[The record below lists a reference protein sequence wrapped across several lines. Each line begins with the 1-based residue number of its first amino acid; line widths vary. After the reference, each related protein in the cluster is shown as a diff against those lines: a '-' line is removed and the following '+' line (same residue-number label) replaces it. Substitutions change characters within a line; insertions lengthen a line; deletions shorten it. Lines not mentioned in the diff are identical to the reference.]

1 MQTHKLLLA
10 SALAVGAA
18 SNLGAQQKSAFDF
31 TIANIMRGPEVYGR
45 EPANVRWTLDGK
57 WVYFMWLEPGSDWRL
72 PVRQFR
78 VSTAPGAKPER
89 VPQGAPEPVF
99 ADAGRP
105 SADGRTRLVATG
117 GTIAIVDVAS
127 GTRRV
132 LAQSTAPK
140 TNVTFSAN
148 GRDVLY
154 TEGNNGFALSL
165 DSTSTR
171 QLTDIR
177 VGTGEGA
184 QAAVV
189 QAGGARG
196 GGRGGRGG
204 GGGGATDSA
213 RSNDVTTQRGA
224 LAAQQKTLFQ
234 VVRDRAFQDSV
245 NRAQGG
251 GRAGAG
257 GGRGGRGGAVA
268 ANADVGIGV
277 RALTLTGTDRVA
289 GLVVAPSVRA
299 ALVTVFT
306 PATTTSTPTLVPS
319 WVTSSGYVEEI
330 NGRAKVG
337 DAPAGVTRIGLMS
350 LPSGDVKWLTVTPP
364 GRAANSNVVGW
375 NDNGTAALV
384 FSNSADFKDRWLY
397 AVSPDSGRTTLLE
410 TLHDSAW
417 VGGPCNRCAGFF
429 DGGRRVYYVSE
440 ADGYA
445 HLYSAGVDG
454 TDRKQLTKG
463 KWEVTAVSLSRDG
476 QSFYLT
482 TSEQSPF
489 ESHFYK
495 MPVGG
500 GARVK
505 ITGPV
510 GGHAVALSPDETMI
524 ADVYSTSTRPPELF
538 LASSAPGSEMRQ
550 VTTSPTD
557 AFLAFTWM
565 KPEIVMVPASD
576 GIQVPARLFRPSGMN
591 AKANGAAVIFVHG
604 AGYLHNVMNYWT
616 SSYPRE
622 FLFNQYLASKG
633 YVVMDLDYRGSA
645 GYGRDWRTAI
655 YRWMGGRDL
664 QDQVDGVKYLRKNFG
679 IDPERVGIYG
689 GSYGGFMTLMALFTE
704 PKYFGAGAA
713 LRSVTDWA
721 HYNHNYT
728 AAILNLPEQDTLA
741 YRRSSPIFFA
751 EGLEDPLVMLHGMVD
766 TNVEFEDIVRLT
778 QRLIE
783 LGKKNWSLA
792 PYPVEDH
799 GFVRPDSWTDEY
811 SRIFDLFETTI
822 RVGKKRLASP

>member
-1 MQTHKLLLA
+1 
-10 SALAVGAA
+10 
-18 SNLGAQQKSAFDF
+18 
-31 TIANIMRGPEVYGR
+31 
-45 EPANVRWTLDGK
+45 
-57 WVYFMWLEPGSDWRL
+57 
-72 PVRQFR
+72 
-78 VSTAPGAKPER
+78 
-89 VPQGAPEPVF
+89 
-99 ADAGRP
+99 
-105 SADGRTRLVATG
+105 
-117 GTIAIVDVAS
+117 
-127 GTRRV
+127 
-132 LAQSTAPK
+132 
-140 TNVTFSAN
+140 
-148 GRDVLY
+148 
-154 TEGNNGFALSL
+154 
-165 DSTSTR
+165 
-171 QLTDIR
+171 
-177 VGTGEGA
+177 
-184 QAAVV
+184 
-189 QAGGARG
+189 
-196 GGRGGRGG
+196 
-204 GGGGATDSA
+204 
-213 RSNDVTTQRGA
+213 
-224 LAAQQKTLFQ
+224 
-234 VVRDRAFQDSV
+234 
-245 NRAQGG
+245 
-251 GRAGAG
+251 
-257 GGRGGRGGAVA
+257 
-268 ANADVGIGV
+268 
-277 RALTLTGTDRVA
+277 
-289 GLVVAPSVRA
+289 
-299 ALVTVFT
+299 
-306 PATTTSTPTLVPS
+306 
-319 WVTSSGYVEEI
+319 
-330 NGRAKVG
+330 
-337 DAPAGVTRIGLMS
+337 MS

-364 GRAANSNVVGW
+364 GRAASSNVVGW
-375 NDNGTAALV
+375 NDSGTAALV
-384 FSNSADFKDRWLY
+384 FSSSADFKDRWLY
-397 AVSPDSGRTTLLE
+397 SVSADSGRTTLLE

-429 DGGRRVYYVSE
+429 DGGRRAYYVSE

-445 HLYSAGVDG
+445 HLYSIGVDG

-476 QSFYLT
+476 QSFFLT

-489 ESHFYK
+489 ESHFYR
-495 MPVGG
+495 MPVAG

-510 GGHAVALSPDETMI
+510 GGHAVTLSPDETMI
-524 ADVYSTSTRPPELF
+524 ADIYSATSRPPELF
-538 LASSAPGSEMRQ
+538 IASTTPGSEMRQ

-557 AFLAFTWM
+557 AFLAFKWM

-576 GIQVPARLFRPSGMN
+576 GIQVPARIFRPREMN

-664 QDQVDGVKYLRKNFG
+664 QDQVDGVKYLRKNYG

-751 EGLEDPLVMLHGMVD
+751 EGLEDPLLMLHGMVD

-811 SRIFDLFETTI
+811 SRIFDLFENTI
-822 RVGKKRLASP
+822 RVGKKRIASP

>member
-1 MQTHKLLLA
+1 MVVG
-10 SALAVGAA
+10 SATRVA
-18 SNLGAQQKSAFDF
+18 AQQKSAFDF
-31 TIANIMRGPEVYGR
+31 TIANIMRGPELYGR

-78 VSTAPGAKPER
+78 VSTTPGSKPER
-89 VPQGAPEPVF
+89 VPQGSPEPTF

-105 SADGRTRLVATG
+105 SPDGRTRLVATG

-132 LAQSTAPK
+132 LERSTLPK
-140 TNVTFSAN
+140 ANVSFSAS
-148 GRDVLY
+148 GRDILY
-154 TEGNNGFALSL
+154 TEGNNAFALSL

-177 VGTGEGA
+177 VAGGDSTQTSVA
-184 QAAVV
+184 
-189 QAGGARG
+189 QAGGVRGG

-204 GGGGATDSA
+204 VATDA
-213 RSNDVTTQRGA
+213 GRSNDATTQRGA
-224 LAAQQKTLFQ
+224 LVAQQKTLFQ

-245 NRAQGG
+245 TRAQGG
-251 GRAGAG
+251 R
-257 GGRGGRGGAVA
+257 GGRGGRGGAA
-268 ANADVGIGV
+268 PADADVGIGV
-277 RALTLTGTDRVA
+277 RAFSLTGTDRVA
-289 GLVVAPSVRA
+289 GLVVAPSERA
-299 ALVTVFT
+299 ALLTVLT
-306 PATTTSTPTLVPS
+306 PATTAATQTLVPS
-319 WVTSSGYVEEI
+319 WVTSTGYVEEI
-330 NGRAKVG
+330 NGRPKVG
-337 DAPAGVTRIGLMS
+337 DAPAGVTRIALMS

-364 GRAANSNVVGW
+364 GRAASSNVVGW
-375 NDNGTAALV
+375 NESGTTALV
-384 FSNSADFKDRWLY
+384 FSQSADFKDRWLY
-397 AVSPDSGRTTLLE
+397 SVSSDSGKSTLLE

-417 VGGPCNRCAGFF
+417 VGGPCNRCAGFI
-429 DGGRRVYYVSE
+429 DGGRRAYYVSE

-445 HLYSAGVDG
+445 HLYTIANDG
-454 TDRKQLTKG
+454 SDKKQLTKG

-482 TSEQSPF
+482 TSEQSAF
-489 ESHFYK
+489 ESHFYR

-510 GGHAVALSPDETMI
+510 GGHAVTLSPDETMI
-524 ADVYSTSTRPPELF
+524 ADVYSTTSRPPELF
-538 LASSAPGSEMRQ
+538 IASSAPGSEMHQ

-557 AFLAFTWM
+557 AFLAFNWM

-576 GIQVPARLFRPSGMN
+576 GIQVPARLFRPREMN

-664 QDQVDGVKYLRKNFG
+664 QDQVDGVKYLRKNYG

-751 EGLEDPLVMLHGMVD
+751 EGLEDPLLMLHGMVD

-811 SRIFDLFETTI
+811 GRIFDLFENTI
-822 RVGKKRLASP
+822 RVGKKRMVSP